1 MKKSIGM
8 AVALV
13 LVIALGLSGGL
24 SVFAAEGIPGDSVYA
39 SISEQDELFE
49 LIQNH
54 SDFKSFLDQQGITV
68 EKDSITSVYT
78 LDLDEYA
85 NTEQFSL
92 EPLCINSKGKP
103 KKESGNVYAA
113 KTQTTSNTFGG
124 NLKFYVED
132 DYAFLLGFTPSAET
146 YDNAVPNA
154 FTMASCDYEDHA
166 ERIKDILGTEG
177 LIPADSVRY
186 VEIPYL
192 GTAFYIQYEEFEV
205 IVYLGYE
212 GIASDTA
219 VEVRGELLDEAKEY
233 HLKQEAQRREYE
245 EWKREHPGEEW
256 SYTGG
261 GGGAAL
267 SGRTEAPKEEKQ
279 YNYSG
284 LWFIIAAALVVTLIA
299 VLFHRIRAR
308 KTDPR

>member
-54 SDFKSFLDQQGITV
+54 SDFKAFLDQQGITV
-68 EKDSITSVYT
+68 EKDSITPVYT

-177 LIPADSVRY
+177 LIPA
-186 VEIPYL
+186 
-192 GTAFYIQYEEFEV
+192 A
-205 IVYLGYE
+205 
-212 GIASDTA
+212 
-219 VEVRGELLDEAKEY
+219 
-233 HLKQEAQRREYE
+233 
-245 EWKREHPGEEW
+245 
-256 SYTGG
+256 
-261 GGGAAL
+261 
-267 SGRTEAPKEEKQ
+267 
-279 YNYSG
+279 
-284 LWFIIAAALVVTLIA
+284 
-299 VLFHRIRAR
+299 
-308 KTDPR
+308 

>member
-68 EKDSITSVYT
+68 EKDSITLVYT

-103 KKESGNVYAA
+103 
-113 KTQTTSNTFGG
+113 
-124 NLKFYVED
+124 
-132 DYAFLLGFTPSAET
+132 
-146 YDNAVPNA
+146 
-154 FTMASCDYEDHA
+154 
-166 ERIKDILGTEG
+166 
-177 LIPADSVRY
+177 
-186 VEIPYL
+186 
-192 GTAFYIQYEEFEV
+192 
-205 IVYLGYE
+205 
-212 GIASDTA
+212 
-219 VEVRGELLDEAKEY
+219 
-233 HLKQEAQRREYE
+233 
-245 EWKREHPGEEW
+245 
-256 SYTGG
+256 
-261 GGGAAL
+261 
-267 SGRTEAPKEEKQ
+267 
-279 YNYSG
+279 
-284 LWFIIAAALVVTLIA
+284 
-299 VLFHRIRAR
+299 
-308 KTDPR
+308 